1 MFDLKNFSYKSF
13 IDHVMQRMHLENA
26 EEEVKTKI
34 EKEISRILGNRVITT
49 VMNCMTE
56 DNLIE
61 FEMLR
66 AQNPNMAD
74 MELIFLYV
82 DKIPA
87 LAEAV
92 IKSVNDLADELTYD
106 AERLDKVL
114 EEKKQ
119 NTNKQS

>member
-1 MFDLKNFSYKSF
+1 MFDSKNFSYKSF
-13 IDHVMQRMHLENA
+13 IDHVIQRMHLENA
-26 EEEVKTKI
+26 EEEVKIKI
-34 EKEISRILGNRVITT
+34 EKEISRILGNRIITT

-56 DNLIE
+56 DNLTE

-66 AQNPNMAD
+66 VQNPNMAD

-82 DKIPA
+82 EKIPA

-119 NTNKQS
+119 NTNKQ